1 MTYDIVGS
9 FLVGL
14 FYYIISIVALCL
26 IIAVFVWLHNISL
39 NIWKIYTMM
48 QEWDYD
54 RKEKLEKEV
63 K

>member
-1 MTYDIVGS
+1 MEYVFALIG
-9 FLVGL
+9 LVL
-14 FYYIISIVALCL
+14 FILM
-26 IIAVFVWLHNISL
+26 FVWLHNISL

-54 RKEKLEKEV
+54 RKEKLEKEA

>member
-1 MTYDIVGS
+1 MDIILWIIT
-9 FLVGL
+9 FC
-14 FYYIISIVALCL
+14 ISITIL
-26 IIAVFVWLHNISL
+26 VWIHNISL

-54 RKEKLEKEV
+54 RKEKLEKEA